1 MNNRAAR
8 PGYYILFHATV
19 DATGRDCSFTDAYYA
34 DNGVTLRGTVWYRE
48 IEDVNAYWSMVVK
61 QLGVDDDHYSIAW
74 CPSRNQA
81 QKSAIKNWSNE

>member
-1 MNNRAAR
+1 MNNHVAR
-8 PGYYILFHATV
+8 PGYYVLFQV
-19 DATGRDCSFTDAYYA
+19 NEFTAAYYA

-81 QKSAIKNWSNE
+81 QKAAIKNWSK